1 MDRQM
6 IDIKGYWK
14 VNPNVVIEN
23 DQEEKASGYD
33 ERYRFDGKA
42 FIDND
47 GNIMG
52 IVRNF
57 LFENEPYLVIGTK
70 MVNDDGEEEVILNK
84 LSNQGLPPTIYTAKK
99 NEFNVYTG
107 EYGIYDD
114 YLFPNTG
121 SCQLSIQENKIG
133 LDLDAKLSSEIN
145 SFVDASSLETKD
157 TIDKLKNDSTY
168 LMGMPVYEEGKV
180 Y

>member
-1 MDRQM
+1 M

-14 VNPNVVIEN
+14 VQPNVVIEN
-23 DQEEKASGYD
+23 DQEEKASEYD

-47 GNIMG
+47 GHIIG
-52 IVRNF
+52 IVKNF
-57 LFENEPYLVIGTK
+57 LFENEPYLVVGQKII
-70 MVNDDGEEEVILNK
+70 NENGEEEVILNK
-84 LSNQGLPPTIYTAKK
+84 LSNQGLPPTIYTAQK
-99 NEFNVYTG
+99 NEYNVYVG

-133 LDLDAKLSSEIN
+133 LDLDTRLTSEIN
-145 SFVDASSLETKD
+145 SFIDLA
-157 TIDKLKNDSTY
+157 TIENQDLIANLKSDPHL